1 MTLRWLRRAGTSRRR
16 AIQSNW
22 PRSSIAVTS
31 RNIRSACRVVIGVG
45 AVLALGSACP
55 AWADLWGYVDDSG
68 VAHFSTEPIDSRY
81 RLFFKGGS
89 TLDAPDAGERAEAAS
104 DEAFRRTAI
113 YQRAVNHPNLRRLLP
128 LIERNARLQS
138 LDPALVKAVVAVES
152 GFDPAAVSPK
162 GAFGLMQLLPETA
175 ARYGVVGD
183 SKRSAAQKLLDPAV
197 NLRAGTHYLH
207 DLIEQF
213 ANDISLA
220 LAAYNAGE
228 QAVLHYGSH
237 IPPFAETR
245 EFVRLVE
252 QFRRLFSPA
261 PPPPSRLRLK
271 LPDKGAAAGLAQ
283 PAASAAESPA
293 GAKDPSLH

>member
-1 MTLRWLRRAGTSRRR
+1 MAVRSRRR
-16 AIQSNW
+16 QELRAATRSN
-22 PRSSIAVTS
+22 PIYLASSKAVTL
-31 RNIRSACRVVIGVG
+31 RNLRSARKVIMGLV
-45 AVLALGSACP
+45 AVFSFGWACV
-55 AWADLWGYVDDSG
+55 ARADLWGYVDDNG
-68 VAHFSTEPIDSRY
+68 IAHFATEPLDSRY

-89 TLDAPDAGERAEAAS
+89 TLDAPGAGERAEALS
-104 DEAFRRTAI
+104 DEAFRHTAI
-113 YQRAVNHPNLRRLLP
+113 YQRAVNHPNLKRLLP

-162 GAFGLMQLLPETA
+162 GAFGLMQLLPDTA
-175 ARYGVVGD
+175 TRYGVIGD

-207 DLIEQF
+207 DLIVQF
-213 ANDISLA
+213 ADDVSLA

-228 QAVLHYGSH
+228 QAVLHYGSR

-252 QFRRLFSPA
+252 QFWRLFSP
-261 PPPPSRLRLK
+261 PPPAPSRLRLK
-271 LPDKGAAAGLAQ
+271 LPDKRVAVGRAQ
-283 PAASAAESPA
+283 PSASPPPSPRAAEDM
-293 GAKDPSLH
+293 GLQ

>member
-1 MTLRWLRRAGTSRRR
+1 MT
-16 AIQSNW
+16 
-22 PRSSIAVTS
+22 SSDF
-31 RNIRSACRVVIGVG
+31 RSARKVIAGLG
-45 AVLALGSACP
+45 AVVALACAGP
-55 AWADLWGYVDDSG
+55 ASADLWGYVDDKG
-68 VAHFSTEPIDSRY
+68 VAHFATEPIDSRY
-81 RLFFKGGS
+81 RLFFKGGT
-89 TLDAPDAGERAEAAS
+89 TLDAPDAGERAAAVS

-113 YQRAVNHPNLRRLLP
+113 YQRAVNHPNLKRLLP

-183 SKRSAAQKLLDPAV
+183 TKHSAAQKLLDPAI

-213 ANDISLA
+213 ADDVSLA

-228 QAVLHYGSH
+228 QAVLHYGSR

-252 QFRRLFSPA
+252 QFRRLFTPA
-261 PPPPSRLRLK
+261 PPPPSRVRLK
-271 LPDKGAAAGLAQ
+271 LPDKRAAVGRAQ
-283 PAASAAESPA
+283 PASAAAASPA
-293 GAKDPSLH
+293 GAADPSLH

>member
-1 MTLRWLRRAGTSRRR
+1 MT
-16 AIQSNW
+16 
-22 PRSSIAVTS
+22 VTS
-31 RNIRSACRVVIGVG
+31 RNFRFARKVIMVLGVVCALAC
-45 AVLALGSACP
+45 ASP
-55 AWADLWGYVDDSG
+55 TWADLWGYVDDKG
-68 VAHFSTEPIDSRY
+68 VAHFATEPLDSRY

-89 TLDAPDAGERAEAAS
+89 TLDAPDAGERAEAVS

-113 YQRAVNHPNLRRLLP
+113 YQRTVHHPNLKRLLP

-138 LDPALVKAVVAVES
+138 LDPALVKAVIAVES

-183 SKRSAAQKLLDPAV
+183 TKRSAAQKLLDPAV

-207 DLIEQF
+207 DLIVQF
-213 ANDISLA
+213 TDDVSLA

-228 QAVLHYGSH
+228 QAVLHYGSR

-245 EFVRLVE
+245 EFVRLDE
-252 QFRRLFSPA
+252 HFRRLYSPP
-261 PPPPSRLRLK
+261 PPPPSTRLRLK
-271 LPDKGAAAGLAQ
+271 LPDKRAAAARAQ
-283 PAASAAESPA
+283 PATSAAASPA
-293 GAKDPSLH
+293 GTKDPGLH

>member
-1 MTLRWLRRAGTSRRR
+1 MVV
-16 AIQSNW
+16 I
-22 PRSSIAVTS
+22 S
-31 RNIRSACRVVIGVG
+31 RNWRFARKVVIGLA
-45 AVLALGSACP
+45 AVFALGFAC
-55 AWADLWGYVDDSG
+55 AARADLWGYVDDGG
-68 VAHFSTEPIDSRY
+68 VAHFATEPLDSRY

-89 TLDAPDAGERAEAAS
+89 TLDAPDAGERAEAVS

-113 YQRAVNHPNLRRLLP
+113 YQRAVNHPNLKRLLP

-175 ARYGVVGD
+175 ARYGVIGD
-183 SKRSAAQKLLDPAV
+183 TKRSAAQKLLDPAV

-207 DLIEQF
+207 DLIVQF
-213 ANDISLA
+213 ADDVSLA

-228 QAVLHYGSH
+228 QAVLHYGSR
-237 IPPFAETR
+237 IPPFAETQ

-252 QFRRLFSPA
+252 QFRRLFSP
-261 PPPPSRLRLK
+261 PPPPAPSRLRLK
-271 LPDKGAAAGLAQ
+271 LPDKRGPLGRAQ
-283 PAASAAESPA
+283 PAASPAASPQAAQDA
-293 GAKDPSLH
+293 GLH

>member
-1 MTLRWLRRAGTSRRR
+1 M
-16 AIQSNW
+16 
-22 PRSSIAVTS
+22 AVTS
-31 RNIRSACRVVIGVG
+31 RNSHSARKVIVG
-45 AVLALGSACP
+45 LIAVFALGCAC
-55 AWADLWGYVDDSG
+55 AARADLWGYVDDNG
-68 VAHFSTEPIDSRY
+68 VAHFATEPLDSRY

-89 TLDAPDAGERAEAAS
+89 TLDAPDAGERAKAVS

-113 YQRAVNHPNLRRLLP
+113 YQRAVNHPNLKRLLP

-162 GAFGLMQLLPETA
+162 GAFGLMQLLPDTA
-175 ARYGVVGD
+175 ARYGVTGD
-183 SKRSAAQKLLDPAV
+183 SKRSAEQKLLDPAV

-207 DLIEQF
+207 DLIVQF
-213 ANDISLA
+213 ADDVSLA

-228 QAVLHYGSH
+228 QAVLNYGSR

-252 QFRRLFSPA
+252 QFRRLFSPPP

-271 LPDKGAAAGLAQ
+271 LPDKRGAAGRAQ
-283 PAASAAESPA
+283 PAASPAASPQA
-293 GAKDPSLH
+293 AQNGGLH

>member
-1 MTLRWLRRAGTSRRR
+1 MATPSPHSRSTRIIVRLAAVFTLG
-16 AIQSNW
+16 
-22 PRSSIAVTS
+22 
-31 RNIRSACRVVIGVG
+31 C
-45 AVLALGSACP
+45 ACP
-55 AWADLWGYVDDSG
+55 ASADLWGYVDDKG
-68 VAHFSTEPIDSRY
+68 VAHFATEPIDSRY

-89 TLDAPDAGERAEAAS
+89 TLDAPDAGERAKAAS
-104 DEAFRRTAI
+104 DEAFRQTAI
-113 YQRAVNHPNLRRLLP
+113 YQHAVNHPNLKRLLP

-183 SKRSAAQKLLDPAV
+183 HKRSAAQKLLDPAI
-197 NLRAGTHYLH
+197 NLRSGPRSLPA
-207 DLIEQF
+207 LIEQF
-213 ANDISLA
+213 AAYVSLA

-228 QAVLHYGSH
+228 QAVLHYGSR

-252 QFRRLFSPA
+252 
-261 PPPPSRLRLK
+261 
-271 LPDKGAAAGLAQ
+271 
-283 PAASAAESPA
+283 
-293 GAKDPSLH
+293 